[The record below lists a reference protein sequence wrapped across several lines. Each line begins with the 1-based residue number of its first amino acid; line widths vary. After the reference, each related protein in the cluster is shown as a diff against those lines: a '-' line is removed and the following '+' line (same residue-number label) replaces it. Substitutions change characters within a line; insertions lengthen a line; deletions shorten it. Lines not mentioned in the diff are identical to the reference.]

1 MANLALRDDRHVGDI
16 TKAGGIDV
24 ILESLSFMENEAN
37 VQVSLRSHFVLMS
50 CRRLTGA
57 LFLEIVGSWLLGTC
71 CTHPSRR

>member
-37 VQVSLRSHFVLMS
+37 VQVGRGMITFISVAEPLIAERCF
-50 CRRLTGA
+50 
-57 LFLEIVGSWLLGTC
+57 
-71 CTHPSRR
+71 